1 MIGDPD
7 GASGARF
14 MTNVPRI
21 SQRLGLTSDFDSLLE
36 ALVDWCAPD
45 PQPVFDLVWSA
56 ECLPGRLQKGG
67 HELLRATPEEYH
79 RGVERFFAPNY
90 SKTEESKWRALGLL
104 LDDARCLRF
113 RDILTGDR
121 PDPLSAVYQSAKV
134 QPDDEGLLVKHALA
148 GSPMALCI
156 GSFDVEVSRSIPRAA
171 NSTYWLVPTILGR
184 ASCRVRLDPLRIA
197 TRGTLPRMRYA
208 MIVFGPPFR
217 WERILRLQAV
227 EAVRWFEGEGNHVIQ
242 DVVTEL
248 VWKPRVDEIV
258 LEVEQLPAPSEV
270 LTKGARYLH
279 AVLNRRERHFVHLDG
294 AIRWYSRTD
303 LTARS
308 DTRLDKSGA
317 VGTRTKIFRLDEPLE
332 LAQVL
337 DILCAFFV
345 WNYDLAAYFDPN
357 APTARMSHNTA
368 VVLSGDED

>member
-1 MIGDPD
+1 M
-7 GASGARF
+7 
-14 MTNVPRI
+14 
-21 SQRLGLTSDFDSLLE
+21 
-36 ALVDWCAPD
+36 
-45 PQPVFDLVWSA
+45 
-56 ECLPGRLQKGG
+56 KG
-67 HELLRATPEEYH
+67 
-79 RGVERFFAPNY
+79 
-90 SKTEESKWRALGLL
+90 S
-104 LDDARCLRF
+104 
-113 RDILTGDR
+113 
-121 PDPLSAVYQSAKV
+121 
-134 QPDDEGLLVKHALA
+134 LVKHALA

-227 EAVRWFEGEGNHVIQ
+227 EAVRWFEGEGNHVNQ

-248 VWKPRVDEIV
+248 VWKPRGDEIV

-270 LTKGARYLH
+270 LTKGARYFH